1 MILTIS
7 DNYKEKRVMPTDAL
21 MGYYIQAKINM
32 NPCIMKKNTQHDIYT
47 YTFMMEAKKKKI
59 YFKNQSNRLQSYTSS
74 IQVIQ
79 HSCITIIQHQVNNTH
94 SCT

>member
-47 YTFMMEAKKKKI
+47 YTFMMEAKKKK
-59 YFKNQSNRLQSYTSS
+59 STSKMS
-74 IQVIQ
+74 PTGYNHTQVQ
-79 HSCITIIQHQVNNTH
+79 YK
-94 SCT
+94 